1 MKLQLPTHPPHAS
14 QGFTL
19 IEMMVVIAISVL
31 LLLTAVPAVQQAI
44 QNARTSA
51 LVHRL
56 PQDMAWVRNQAATTQ
71 IPHRIVLGPGCQW
84 QTERGTH
91 VAGTPPTVAWDATS
105 TEAKARSLTAAT
117 ALADHPGVTCEIDG
131 STTSTETIRFN
142 SQGLIEGNVSP
153 TLTVASSNGQQWT
166 LKVLLSGLTLLN
178 AGTSS

>member
-1 MKLQLPTHPPHAS
+1 MKLQLPTRTPRVA

-31 LLLTAVPAVQQAI
+31 LLMIAVPAVQRAI
-44 QNARTSA
+44 QNSRTSS

-91 VAGTPPTVAWDATS
+91 VAGTPPTVTWDATS
-105 TEAKARSLTAAT
+105 TEAKTHSLTAAT
-117 ALADHPGVTCEIDG
+117 ASADHPGVTCALSVAAPHTIKFDG
-131 STTSTETIRFN
+131 
-142 SQGLIEGNVSP
+142 QGLIEGNVSP
-153 TLTVASSNGQQWT
+153 TLTVESSNGQQWT
-166 LKVLLSGLTLLN
+166 LRVLLSGLTLLN
-178 AGTSS
+178 AATSS